1 MRYLYISCSLC
12 MVYMCTIYAEVI
24 YTNSWALYLSGT
36 PEQIN
41 KIAKK
46 HGFHILGKIFPD
58 GNYYHMEQPGVAKQS
73 LQAHYLHNLRLKMDP
88 KVLWFAQQ
96 SGRIRNRRHS
106 FTAPT
111 DPFFNQQWYLSE
123 AFDQNVVAA
132 WARGYTGKGVVVS
145 ILDDG
150 LETSHPDLAE
160 NYDPLASYD
169 MNDND
174 PIPDTQYSLTRPKR
188 HGTRCAGVVAAVA
201 NNGVCGVGVAYQA
214 KIGGVRMLDG
224 QVTDLIEAMSLN
236 LNQQHIDIYSSSWG
250 PEDLGRNLEGP
261 NTLAQEAFI
270 RGISNGRGGLGS
282 IYVWA
287 SGNGGASFDNCNCDG
302 YTNSIY
308 TLSVGSTTER
318 GTLPFYSEPCSA
330 ILTTTYSGGSFHHH
344 RIVTTDLHQSCTS
357 DHTGTSASAPLAAG
371 IIALALEANPTL
383 TWRDVQHLV
392 VRASRLADLQTQ
404 DWRTNGVGR
413 PVSHYYGYGLL
424 DAGRLVDLAS
434 KWKAVKPQKKCTID
448 LITRAFELR
457 MKLTL
462 RWNVTACH
470 GTRNWIRSLEHI
482 QARLTLTYSRRGD
495 LSITLISPK
504 KTISNLLTTRPYDKT
519 SAGFSDWAF
528 MSTHCWDED
537 PSGYW
542 VLQIENNGDSTNRG
556 ILLKFQLE
564 LHGTDERMIGRRI
577 ERAVVQQ
584 CAVRNSDGGCEE
596 CIYPLYV
603 FENICLMYCP
613 PHYYELNGNS
623 THSYRRCLPCHRNC
637 HTCFGKQDTNCLD
650 CPPYSTLDSRH
661 STCSPHVYP
670 WDHRGKVTNG
680 MDRTA
685 AVLGIL
691 MGGPLVILCVMWA
704 IAWMVSRACLP
715 RGAARNQVDIST
727 RHSSEESR
735 DVEMVVFSITES
747 QTENSESTSTF
758 TNIPNT
764 SRET

>member
-1 MRYLYISCSLC
+1 MRYITCFLC
-12 MVYMCTIYAEVI
+12 MLYVCTIYAEVI
-24 YTNSWALYLSGT
+24 YTNSWALHLNCA

-46 HGFHILGKIFPD
+46 HGFHNLGKIFPD
-58 GNYYHMEQPGVAKQS
+58 GNYYQMEQKQVAKQS

-96 SGRIRNRRHS
+96 SGRSRKRRHS
-106 FTAPT
+106 FTVPT

-150 LETSHPDLAE
+150 LETSHPDIAE
-160 NYDPLASYD
+160 NYDPQASYD

-174 PIPDTQYSLTRPKR
+174 PNPDTQYSLTRPKR

-236 LNQQHIDIYSSSWG
+236 LNPQHIDIYSSSWG
-250 PEDLGRNLEGP
+250 PEDLGMNLEGP

-270 RGISNGRGGLGS
+270 RGITNGRGGLGS

-287 SGNGGASFDNCNCDG
+287 SGNGGASLDNCNCDG

-330 ILTTTYSGGSFHHH
+330 ILTTTYSGGSFHH
-344 RIVTTDLHQSCTS
+344 RSIVTTDLHQSCTS

-383 TWRDVQHLV
+383 NWRDVQHLV
-392 VRASRLADLQTQ
+392 VRASRPVDLQTH

-424 DAGRLVDLAS
+424 DAGRLVELAS
-434 KWKAVKPQKKCTID
+434 KWKAVKPKRKCTID
-448 LITRAFELR
+448 LITRAIELR
-457 MKLTL
+457 RKLTL

-504 KTISNLLTTRPYDKT
+504 KTISNLLTTRPYDKMST
-519 SAGFSDWAF
+519 GFSDWAF

-537 PSGYW
+537 PCGYW
-542 VLQIENNGDSTNRG
+542 VLRIENNGDSTNEGTLTKTKIVRLSFIFKFSTPPASTSQQHQPYPEFILNKNKLTMRQLM
-556 ILLKFQLE
+556 ILL
-564 LHGTDERMIGRRI
+564 R
-577 ERAVVQQ
+577 
-584 CAVRNSDGGCEE
+584 
-596 CIYPLYV
+596 
-603 FENICLMYCP
+603 
-613 PHYYELNGNS
+613 
-623 THSYRRCLPCHRNC
+623 
-637 HTCFGKQDTNCLD
+637 
-650 CPPYSTLDSRH
+650 YSSFR
-661 STCSPHVYP
+661 
-670 WDHRGKVTNG
+670 
-680 MDRTA
+680 
-685 AVLGIL
+685 
-691 MGGPLVILCVMWA
+691 
-704 IAWMVSRACLP
+704 
-715 RGAARNQVDIST
+715 
-727 RHSSEESR
+727 
-735 DVEMVVFSITES
+735 
-747 QTENSESTSTF
+747 
-758 TNIPNT
+758 
-764 SRET
+764 

>member
-1 MRYLYISCSLC
+1 MRYITCFLC
-12 MVYMCTIYAEVI
+12 MLYVCTIYAEVI
-24 YTNSWALYLSGT
+24 YTNSWALHLNCA

-46 HGFHILGKIFPD
+46 HGFHNLGKIFPD
-58 GNYYHMEQPGVAKQS
+58 GNYYQMEQKQVAKQS

-96 SGRIRNRRHS
+96 SGRSRKRRHS
-106 FTAPT
+106 FTVPT

-150 LETSHPDLAE
+150 LETSHPDIAE
-160 NYDPLASYD
+160 NYDPQASYD

-174 PIPDTQYSLTRPKR
+174 PNPDTQYSLTRPKR

-236 LNQQHIDIYSSSWG
+236 LNPQHIDIYSSSWG
-250 PEDLGRNLEGP
+250 PEDLGMNLEGP

-270 RGISNGRGGLGS
+270 RGITNGRGGLGS

-287 SGNGGASFDNCNCDG
+287 SGNGGASLDNCNCDG

-330 ILTTTYSGGSFHHH
+330 ILTTTYSGGSFHH
-344 RIVTTDLHQSCTS
+344 RSIVTTDLHQSCTS

-383 TWRDVQHLV
+383 NWRDVQHLV
-392 VRASRLADLQTQ
+392 VRASRPVDLQTH

-424 DAGRLVDLAS
+424 DAGRLVELARKHPCPFIS
-434 KWKAVKPQKKCTID
+434 FMDT
-448 LITRAFELR
+448 
-457 MKLTL
+457 
-462 RWNVTACH
+462 CH

-504 KTISNLLTTRPYDKT
+504 KTISNLLTTRPYDKMST
-519 SAGFSDWAF
+519 GFSDWAF

-537 PSGYW
+537 PCGYW
-542 VLQIENNGDSTNRG
+542 VLRIENNGDSTNEG
-556 ILLKFQLE
+556 TLTKTKMFQFKC
-564 LHGTDERMIGRRI
+564 
-577 ERAVVQQ
+577 V
-584 CAVRNSDGGCEE
+584 
-596 CIYPLYV
+596 YPLYV
-603 FENICLMYCP
+603 FESICLMSCP
-613 PHYYELNGNS
+613 PHYYESDGNS
-623 THSYRRCLPCHRNC
+623 THSHRRCLPCHRNC

-650 CPPYSTLDSRH
+650 CPPYSILDSH
-661 STCSPHVYP
+661 LGTCSPPVYP
-670 WDHRGKVTNG
+670 WDHRGKVTSG
-680 MDRTA
+680 MERTA

-691 MGGPLVILCVMWA
+691 MGGPLVILCIMWA
-704 IAWMVSRACLP
+704 ITWMVSRAP
-715 RGAARNQVDIST
+715 QEWAISG
-727 RHSSEESR
+727 
-735 DVEMVVFSITES
+735 F
-747 QTENSESTSTF
+747 
-758 TNIPNT
+758 
-764 SRET
+764 

>member
-12 MVYMCTIYAEVI
+12 MVYVCTIYAEVI

-58 GNYYHMEQPGVAKQS
+58 GNYYHMEQRGVAKQS

-96 SGRIRNRRHS
+96 SGRSRNRRHS
-106 FTAPT
+106 FTVPT

-123 AFDQNVVAA
+123 AFNQNVVAA

-174 PIPDTQYSLTRPKR
+174 PNPETQYSLTRPRR

-201 NNGVCGVGVAYQA
+201 NNGMCGVGVAHQA

-236 LNQQHIDIYSSSWG
+236 LNQKHIDIYSASWG

-261 NTLAQEAFI
+261 NTLAKEAFI

-308 TLSVGSTTER
+308 TLSVGSTTEK

-330 ILTTTYSGGSFHHH
+330 ILTTTYSGGSFQHH
-344 RIVTTDLHQSCTS
+344 RIVSVFFPT
-357 DHTGTSASAPLAAG
+357 HTML
-371 IIALALEANPTL
+371 LL

-392 VRASRLADLQTQ
+392 VRASRLADLRTH

-434 KWKAVKPQKKCTID
+434 KWKTVKPQKKCTID
-448 LITRAFELR
+448 LITRSL
-457 MKLTL
+457 
-462 RWNVTACH
+462 WNVTACH

-542 VLQIENNGDSTNRG
+542 VLQIENNGDSNNRG
-556 ILLKFQLE
+556 FLLKFQLE
-564 LHGTDERMIGRRI
+564 LHGTAEHMIG
-577 ERAVVQQ
+577 Q
-584 CAVRNSDGGCEE
+584 
-596 CIYPLYV
+596 CIYPLYG
-603 FENICLMYCP
+603 FENSCLMSCP
-613 PHYYELNGNS
+613 PHYYVSNGNS
-623 THSYRRCLPCHRNC
+623 TRSYQRCLPCHRNC
-637 HTCFGKQDTNCLD
+637 LTCFGKQDTNCLD
-650 CPPYSTLDSRH
+650 CPPYSTLDSRR
-661 STCSPHVYP
+661 STCSPPVYP
-670 WDHRGKVTNG
+670 WDHKGKVTNG

-691 MGGPLVILCVMWA
+691 IGGPLVILFLLNGRSSGESLSCIQRPSA
-704 IAWMVSRACLP
+704 ELAHRT
-715 RGAARNQVDIST
+715 NQ
-727 RHSSEESR
+727 HS
-735 DVEMVVFSITES
+735 
-747 QTENSESTSTF
+747 
-758 TNIPNT
+758 
-764 SRET
+764 

>member
-1 MRYLYISCSLC
+1 MRYISCFLC
-12 MVYMCTIYAEVI
+12 MLYVCTMYAEVI
-24 YTNSWALYLSGT
+24 YTNIWALHLNCS

-41 KIAKK
+41 KIARK
-46 HGFHILGKIFPD
+46 HGFHNMGKIFPD
-58 GNYYHMEQPGVAKQS
+58 GNYYHMEQRQLAKQS
-73 LQAHYLHNLRLKMDP
+73 LQAHHLHNLRLKMDP

-96 SGRIRNRRHS
+96 SGRSRKRRHS
-106 FTAPT
+106 FTVPT

-150 LETSHPDLAE
+150 LETSHPDIAE
-160 NYDPLASYD
+160 NYDPQASYD

-174 PIPDTQYSLTRPKR
+174 PNPDTQYSLTRPKR

-250 PEDLGRNLEGP
+250 PEDLGTNLEGP

-270 RGISNGRGGLGS
+270 RGITNGRGGLGS

-330 ILTTTYSGGSFHHH
+330 ILTTTYSGGSFHH
-344 RIVTTDLHQSCTS
+344 RSIVTTDLHQSCTS

-383 TWRDVQHLV
+383 NWRDVQHLV
-392 VRASRLADLQTQ
+392 VRASRPVDLRTH

-424 DAGRLVDLAS
+424 DAGRLVELAS
-434 KWKAVKPQKKCTID
+434 KWKAVKPKRKCTVD
-448 LITRAFELR
+448 ELR
-457 MKLTL
+457 RKLTL

-482 QARLTLTYSRRGD
+482 QARLTLSYTRRGD

-504 KTISNLLTTRPYDKT
+504 KTISNLLTTRPYDKMST
-519 SAGFSDWAF
+519 GFSDWAF

-537 PSGYW
+537 PCGYW
-542 VLQIENNGDSTNRG
+542 VLRIENNGDSTNRG
-556 ILLKFQLE
+556 TLTKTKIREEGTTKPIPPQE
-564 LHGTDERMIGRRI
+564 TEKIWHGSSKGST
-577 ERAVVQQ
+577 A
-584 CAVRNSDGGCEE
+584 S
-596 CIYPLYV
+596 
-603 FENICLMYCP
+603 ICLMSCP
-613 PHYYELNGNS
+613 PHYYESDGNS
-623 THSYRRCLPCHRNC
+623 TRSHRKCLPCHHSC

-650 CPPYSTLDSRH
+650 CPPYSILDFRLG
-661 STCSPHVYP
+661 TCSPPVYP
-670 WDHRGKVTNG
+670 WDHRGKVTSG
-680 MDRTA
+680 MERTA

-691 MGGPLVILCVMWA
+691 MGGPLVILCIMWA
-704 IAWMVSRACLP
+704 ITWMVSRAFLP
-715 RGAARNQVDIST
+715 LVAARNEVDSST
-727 RHSSEESR
+727 SHSSSEEAR
-735 DVEMVVFSITES
+735 DVEMVVFRITED
-747 QTENSESTSTF
+747 QAENSERASTF

-764 SRET
+764 SLQEEFDTLQSTLK